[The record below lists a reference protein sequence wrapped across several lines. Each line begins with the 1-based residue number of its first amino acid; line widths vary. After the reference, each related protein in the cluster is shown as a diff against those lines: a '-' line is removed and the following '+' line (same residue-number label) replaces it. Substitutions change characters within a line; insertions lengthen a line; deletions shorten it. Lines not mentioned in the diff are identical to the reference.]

1 MINLAEPYD
10 EDAELEEIRRR
21 KLEELQRRAA
31 LEEER
36 KRRAE
41 AEALKQE
48 ILRRILTPKAR
59 ERLANVKLVR
69 PELAEFV
76 ENQLVAL
83 AQTGRLN
90 RQIDDEELKEIL
102 ADLASKLTKEY
113 RFRFQEKK

>member
-1 MINLAEPYD
+1 MENPYE
-10 EDAELEEIRRR
+10 EDVELEEIRRR
-21 KLEELQRRAA
+21 KMEELRRRAA
-31 LEEER
+31 LEEEKR
-36 KRRAE
+36 RRAE

-59 ERLANVKLVR
+59 ERLSNVRLVK

-90 RQIDDEELKEIL
+90 RQIDDDELKEIL

-113 RFRFQEKK
+113 RFKFQEKK

>member
-1 MINLAEPYD
+1 MGEPYS
-10 EDAELEEIRRR
+10 EDMELEEIRRR
-21 KLEELQRRAA
+21 KMEELQRRAVI
-31 LEEER
+31 EEEKR
-36 KRRAE
+36 RRAE

-59 ERLANVKLVR
+59 ERLSNVRLVR

-76 ENQLVAL
+76 ENQLVTL

-102 ADLASKLTKEY
+102 ADLASKLTREY
-113 RFRFQEKK
+113 RFKFQEKK